1 MNKRI
6 LPYNIDA
13 KRSVLGAV
21 MLNRRALTDVL
32 KIVKSEEGDA

>member
-13 KRSVLGAV
+13 KRSILGAI
-21 MLNRRALTDVL
+21 MLNRRALMN
-32 KIVKSEEGDA
+32 EEVDA

>member
-13 KRSVLGAV
+13 EHSVLGAV
-21 MLNRRALTDVL
+21 MLNRRALMN
-32 KIVKSEEGDA
+32 EEVDA

>member
-13 KRSVLGAV
+13 KRSALGAI
-21 MLNRRALTDVL
+21 MLNRRTLMN
-32 KIVKSEEGDA
+32 EEVDA